1 MSTILLIDESRSRA
15 ADLCAGLVQAGHKVA
30 AVLPSVQGLSA
41 LIEQV
46 RPDIIVIETDSPARD
61 TLEHLAVMDREMPRP
76 VIILTADKDT
86 ERMRQ
91 AFQAGVAAYVVDN
104 DDLARLKSIIDVAM
118 VRFEANQSV
127 RRELLAA
134 TRKLSERKTIEKAK
148 GLLMKSRGLD
158 EEAAYAALRSLA
170 MERAQPLGK
179 VAADVIALAK
189 LLL

>member
-1 MSTILLIDESRSRA
+1 
-15 ADLCAGLVQAGHKVA
+15 
-30 AVLPSVQGLSA
+30 
-41 LIEQV
+41 
-46 RPDIIVIETDSPARD
+46 
-61 TLEHLAVMDREMPRP
+61 MDREMPRP